1 MLARL
6 QIYDR
11 YLAEGRLATSSRVL
25 AIYEEHHRRL
35 HADNSSVV
43 VASDEAF
50 AILNRAQSL
59 ALVPCSCR
67 LTFKNCLKP
76 VNTCINLDA
85 SAEELS
91 GTRRGTAD
99 LGRGRVRNP
108 GDRQPGG
115 PVHLAISS
123 PEQADYALCSCC
135 SCCCHDLQALLRYGR
150 LNWIHKAGVIA
161 QDNPLKCEQCFI
173 CADRCIF
180 GARRVVNGEW
190 SYDPQK
196 CYGCGLCASSCPAGA
211 ITLLAR

>member
-1 MLARL
+1 MSLYRDGFVIRKKSAIKTRSFYGIVNTLLGEGRLGHLSEEQRSQLKEFYMLARL

-50 AILNRAQSL
+50 AILNRARSL

-85 SAEELS
+85 SAEESL

-115 PVHLAISS
+115 PSAPGYFLSGA
-123 PEQADYALCSCC
+123 
-135 SCCCHDLQALLRYGR
+135 GR
-150 LNWIHKAGVIA
+150 L
-161 QDNPLKCEQCFI
+161 
-173 CADRCIF
+173 
-180 GARRVVNGEW
+180 
-190 SYDPQK
+190 
-196 CYGCGLCASSCPAGA
+196 CPM
-211 ITLLAR
+211 LLL